1 MVAEKCDEHQPC
13 RNCIR
18 RREYCSLE
26 IRSPQPQSSLPF
38 LVRMSRIVALPAEE
52 WAMELFLM
60 HHYSNE
66 VAYSFSDDPL
76 LRHMWK
82 DEVPTQALYHPFL
95 MHAVISVSA
104 LHLIHVSPN
113 ANPSYMQLVQKHNK
127 IALST
132 LHALLL
138 NITKDNCDAVFLC
151 SSLTSIASFY
161 EFSLSSDLMS
171 DKKEICEKIAELCNV
186 IRGVRT
192 VSVAAQDWIENGPLR
207 PISNAHAIAR
217 TERYDMP
224 EDINLKLQ
232 ELKSFVLEDQRKT
245 KQRLAL
251 EEAMEKLE
259 ELYTDILFGL
269 ENFKIESG
277 SFIKYLTFLSPYFI
291 GMLRD
296 ADANALLLFAYFSA
310 LSAKVP
316 AKWYCNK
323 RFGRISIK
331 LVQQVLDAKLH
342 SWLEWP
348 KQYMG

>member
-1 MVAEKCDEHQPC
+1 
-13 RNCIR
+13 
-18 RREYCSLE
+18 
-26 IRSPQPQSSLPF
+26 
-38 LVRMSRIVALPAEE
+38 MSRIVALPAEE

-82 DEVPTQALYHPFL
+82 DEVPMQALYHPFL
-95 MHAVISVSA
+95 MHAVISISA

-113 ANPSYMQLVQKHNK
+113 ANAGYMQLVQKHNK

-138 NITKDNCDAVFLC
+138 NITKDSCDAVFLC
-151 SSLTSIASFY
+151 SSITSIASFH

-171 DKKEICEKIAELCNV
+171 DKAEICEKIAELCNV

-207 PISNAHAIAR
+207 PNSNAHAIVR
-217 TERYDMP
+217 TASYEMP
-224 EDINLKLQ
+224 EDISLRLQ
-232 ELKSFVLEDQRKT
+232 KLKSFVLKNQRKP
-245 KQRLAL
+245 KQRVAL
-251 EEAMEKLE
+251 EEAWEKLK
-259 ELYTDILFGL
+259 ELYADISFGL
-269 ENFKIESG
+269 ENCSIESG
-277 SFIKYLTFLSPYFI
+277 SFIKYLTFISLDFI

-296 ADANALLLFAYFSA
+296 AEPNALLLFAYFSA

-316 AKWYCNK
+316 ARWYCNEK
-323 RFGRISIK
+323 FGRVSLK
-331 LVQQVLDAKLH
+331 LVQQVLDEKLH

-348 KQYMG
+348 KQYMGQGNEKSSASSS